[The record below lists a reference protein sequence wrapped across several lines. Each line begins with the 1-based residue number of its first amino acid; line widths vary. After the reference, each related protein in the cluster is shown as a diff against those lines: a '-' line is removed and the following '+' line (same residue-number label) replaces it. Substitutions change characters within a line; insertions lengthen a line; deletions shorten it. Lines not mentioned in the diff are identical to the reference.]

1 MKSFFKIAKR
11 EGGLF
16 PPRIFS
22 VLLLLVLPTQTVG
35 KHETFLFLLFILEKP
50 QGLICQMGRDPV
62 LPPEWPYILFFT
74 TPTQEE
80 EVGLLLA
87 VTGRPAFPS
96 PSEPP
101 GGAH

>member
-74 TPTQEE
+74 TPYPRGGGGTPSCRHRET
-80 EVGLLLA
+80 GLP
-87 VTGRPAFPS
+87 VTL
-96 PSEPP
+96 
-101 GGAH
+101 